1 MATKKVK
8 TAIKSAPAKVGP
20 TKHTC
25 FICNKQL
32 MSNGIYT
39 YLDIQFNGASKS
51 SNMRY
56 TCKQDAR
63 RTADA
68 KK

>member
-1 MATKKVK
+1 MATKKAK
-8 TAIKSAPAKVGP
+8 TAIKSAPQKP
-20 TKHTC
+20 RLTSRTC
-25 FICNKQL
+25 FVCNNQL